1 MRDAKTEA
9 DEIRLFR
16 QLSDRGLL
24 QAALEAA
31 VRDPEALERIAARS
45 YDEDGIMTRII
56 LLDTGDFQLRLH
68 RWQELS
74 ADESIWH
81 SHQFPMLV
89 HCFAG
94 AGYDQELGHAF
105 PDPDGAGRFTA
116 ATRRP
121 TPGGGFETYA
131 LPDVP
136 LFSVDA
142 APMSVRPGSLYAM
155 PTDLLH
161 HIEQVASADATF
173 TAVFRGRRRQPRPLF
188 LFAGRMPADALQRL
202 RPPVAPRVVA
212 AAVRAA
218 LARLEDAG
226 KA

>member
-1 MRDAKTEA
+1 
-9 DEIRLFR
+9 
-16 QLSDRGLL
+16 
-24 QAALEAA
+24 
-31 VRDPEALERIAARS
+31 
-45 YDEDGIMTRII
+45 MTRII

-68 RWQELS
+68 RWEELS

-94 AGYDQELGHAF
+94 AGYDQQLGHAY
-105 PDPDGAGRFTA
+105 PDPDGASRFTA

-121 TPGGGFETYA
+121 TAGGGFQTYA

-136 LFSVDA
+136 LYSVDA

-161 HIEQVASADATF
+161 HIEQVGSTNATF
-173 TAVFRGRRRQPRPLF
+173 TAVFRGRRHQPRPLY
-188 LFAGRMPADALQRL
+188 LFAGRMPPDAIQRQ
-202 RPPVAPRVVA
+202 RPPITIHNA
-212 AAVRAA
+212 ASAIRAS
-218 LARLEDAG
+218 LEHLGDAG
-226 KA
+226 KG